1 METQKT
7 FDLEAAQR
15 ELGDASAEQ
24 VLVWADR
31 CFGERAAIASSFDV
45 GDVVLI
51 DLAASVAPRL
61 RVFTLDTGR
70 LPPETYEVMEAVRQ
84 RYGIQI
90 ESWFPD
96 RASVERLEREKGF
109 FSFRKSIADRR
120 ECCAIRKV
128 EPLSRALAGREAWI
142 TGLRRE
148 QSATRAGV
156 EVVEIDGANGG
167 IVKLN
172 PLAHWTSA
180 QVWQYAREHSLPV
193 NALHAQGYPSIGCAP
208 CTQAVKPGEDV
219 RAGRWWWESLEHKE
233 CGLHSGAR
241 R

>member
-1 METQKT
+1 MATQKT
-7 FDLEAAQR
+7 FDLEAARR
-15 ELGDASAEQ
+15 ELADASAAQ
-24 VLVWADR
+24 VLIWADR